1 MKAAFFVIPLVLVS
15 ALMAWQS
22 QQRPAAASLASP
34 RLEKAALD
42 CKQPPQYR
50 VGYTS
55 DPAAL
60 IPQNQGFR
68 FQGVAWLET
77 DLCTPGTLTIRAD
90 GEEAGGAAPTLAVTL
105 NSESLANLDI
115 PAGEKT
121 YSVRIPEAGR
131 LTLGY
136 FNDYYLADVRVAT
149 LEKFKFLGT
158 GCQAV
163 QVNVPEATGG
173 DWNQEYKIANL
184 VTSVPMTV
192 TPCAAGELEL
202 QVVGREGNG
211 AFPVL
216 SFKQGDKVLQTLT
229 TTQKRQRVKLT
240 LSASPLTITL
250 TNPYG
255 RTVADRNLNLRNLE
269 FTPAAPTSP

>member
-1 MKAAFFVIPLVLVS
+1 MKAAFFMIPIIIVAGLVS
-15 ALMAWQS
+15 WQS
-22 QQRPAAASLASP
+22 WQTPAAASLVSP
-34 RLEKAALD
+34 QPEKAALD
-42 CKQPPQYR
+42 CRQPPVYL
-50 VGYTS
+50 VGYKREENGVT
-55 DPAAL
+55 PRGA
-60 IPQNQGFR
+60 GFR
-68 FQGVAWLET
+68 FDGISWLST
-77 DLCTPGTLTIRAD
+77 DVCSPGILTIRAD
-90 GEEAGGAAPTLAVTL
+90 GEEAGGAAPTLVVTL

-149 LEKFKFLGT
+149 LEKFKFSGS
-158 GCQAV
+158 GCKAV
-163 QVNVPEATGG
+163 QVDVPAATGG
-173 DWNQEYKIANL
+173 TWRPDYNSASL
-184 VTSVPMTV
+184 VSDVPMSL
-192 TPCAAGELEL
+192 TPCAAGELEV

-216 SFKQGDKVLQTLT
+216 SFQQGDKVLQTLT

-255 RTVADRNLNLRNLE
+255 RTVADRNLNLRSLE
-269 FTPAAPTSP
+269 FTPTAATSP